1 MDIMTFIFLFS
12 RITKYLLRLT
22 LIIVSPSSSLP
33 FGNANRKALVPMQ
46 ICSLW
51 YYAQIVVSKKIYTPY
66 LFKTYSKLLIQNISN
81 YVPVSDDY
89 RIMERYI
96 LVLIWIQTW
105 WIYDLTPLYTHISI
119 NLLHILTFSGSNFL
133 KHFSV
138 FSYHIILSWTISSL
152 IVFKTIFE
160 LAMKKGKLYRVVNLP
175 SFVIDPIS
183 LFRYRYVCTIARQG
197 KMISQCF

>member
-66 LFKTYSKLLIQNISN
+66 LFETYSKRLIQNISN
-81 YVPVSDDY
+81 YVLLSDGY
-89 RIMERYI
+89 RIIERRMKKI
-96 LVLIWIQTW
+96 LWYWYEYKLDEYMIWPHFIRTFLLIYCIFWHSA
-105 WIYDLTPLYTHISI
+105 DP
-119 NLLHILTFSGSNFL
+119 TFSNSFQS
-133 KHFSV
+133 F
-138 FSYHIILSWTISSL
+138 HIISFYLGRFQVSSSSKQFL
-152 IVFKTIFE
+152 
-160 LAMKKGKLYRVVNLP
+160 N
-175 SFVIDPIS
+175 
-183 LFRYRYVCTIARQG
+183 
-197 KMISQCF
+197 

>member
-1 MDIMTFIFLFS
+1 ML
-12 RITKYLLRLT
+12 K
-22 LIIVSPSSSLP
+22 
-33 FGNANRKALVPMQ
+33 
-46 ICSLW
+46 SLW
-51 YYAQIVVSKKIYTPY
+51 AKRSTPLIYLKHILSYWYKISQIMFYCLMVIE
-66 LFKTYSKLLIQNISN
+66 LLNDI
-81 YVPVSDDY
+81 
-89 RIMERYI
+89 
-96 LVLIWIQTW
+96 LIWIQTW

>member
-66 LFKTYSKLLIQNISN
+66 LFETYSKLLIHNISN
-81 YVPVSDDY
+81 YVLLSDGY
-89 RIMERYI
+89 RIIERHI
-96 LVLIWIQTW
+96 GMTTKLMNIW
-105 WIYDLTPLYTHISI
+105 LTPLYTHISI

-133 KHFSV
+133 KHF
-138 FSYHIILSWTISSL
+138 
-152 IVFKTIFE
+152 
-160 LAMKKGKLYRVVNLP
+160 
-175 SFVIDPIS
+175 
-183 LFRYRYVCTIARQG
+183 
-197 KMISQCF
+197 

>member
-66 LFKTYSKLLIQNISN
+66 LFETYSTLLIQNISN
-81 YVPVSDDY
+81 YVLLYDGC
-89 RIMERYI
+89 RIKTHEKI
-96 LVLIWIQTW
+96 LWYWYEYKLDEYMIWPHFIRTFLLIYCIFWHSV
-105 WIYDLTPLYTHISI
+105 DP
-119 NLLHILTFSGSNFL
+119 TFSNIFKS
-133 KHFSV
+133 S
-138 FSYHIILSWTISSL
+138 HIILSWTISSL
-152 IVFKTIFE
+152 IVFKTIFK
-160 LAMKKGKLYRVVNLP
+160 LATKKGKLYRVVNLP

-183 LFRYRYVCTIARQG
+183 LFRYRYVCTIAQQG
-197 KMISQCF
+197 KMISPCF